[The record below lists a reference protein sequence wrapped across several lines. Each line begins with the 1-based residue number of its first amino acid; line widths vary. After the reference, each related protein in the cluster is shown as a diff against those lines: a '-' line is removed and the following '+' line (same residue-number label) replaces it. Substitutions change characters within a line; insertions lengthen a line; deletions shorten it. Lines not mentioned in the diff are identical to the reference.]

1 MSRVI
6 VAGGGAAGMIAAVTA
21 AQCGYRTLLLEQN
34 EKLGKKLF
42 ITGKGRCNVTNAC
55 EVDKLFENTVTNAK
69 FLYSAFYGFDNRQM
83 MRLLEE
89 AGCPL
94 KIERGERVFPVS
106 DHSSDIIAALQ
117 RLLHKNHVEIR
128 LNTKV
133 KEILTKEEPE
143 KKTKIYGVRCMNM
156 LEECTGR
163 ERHDRMKKNDSVKS
177 HDDIVEYADAVI
189 LATGGL
195 SYPTT
200 GATGDGFRMAADT
213 GHRLTA
219 CQPALVP
226 FEVEENWCA
235 DLQGL
240 SLKNVSLRMS
250 GGQKEFYRG
259 FGEMLFTHFG
269 VSGPLVLSASSFY
282 EKCRV
287 KAGETGVILELDLK
301 PALTEEQLDKRIL
314 RDFEENHNKQFK
326 NALGGLFPAKLTPVM
341 IMLSGICP
349 EKKVHEITRE
359 ERKHLVSI
367 IKHLLLHVT
376 GTRGFAEA
384 IITQG
389 GVCVKDVNP
398 STMES
403 KLVEGLFFAGEMLD
417 LDALTGGFNLQIAWS
432 TGHLAG
438 SSITGDIEK

>member
-6 VAGGGAAGMIAAVTA
+6 VVGGGAAGMIAAVTA
-21 AQCGYRTLLLEQN
+21 SECGHQTLLLEQN

-55 EVDKLFENTVTNAK
+55 EIDKLFENTVSNPK

-83 MRLLEE
+83 MSLLEE

-106 DHSSDIIAALQ
+106 DHSSDIIAALL
-117 RLLHKNHVEIR
+117 RLLHKNQVEIR
-128 LNTKV
+128 LHTKV
-133 KEILTKEEPE
+133 DKLLIKEDKVQGVCLANGQKE
-143 KKTKIYGVRCMNM
+143 
-156 LEECTGR
+156 
-163 ERHDRMKKNDSVKS
+163 H
-177 HDDIVEYADAVI
+177 ADAVI

-200 GATGDGFRMAADT
+200 GSTGDGLHMALDA
-213 GHRLTA
+213 GHAVKDCR
-219 CQPALVP
+219 PALVP
-226 FEVEENWCA
+226 FEAAEDWCVS
-235 DLQGL
+235 LQGL
-240 SLKNVSLRMS
+240 SLKNVSLRMLCDK
-250 GGQKEFYRG
+250 KEIYQG

-269 VSGPLVLSASSFY
+269 VSGPLILTASSFY
-282 EKCRV
+282 GRCKKGR
-287 KAGETGVILELDLK
+287 KDGQTDVILELDLK
-301 PALTEEQLDKRIL
+301 PALSEEQLDKRIL

-326 NALGGLFPAKLTPVM
+326 NALNGLFPAKLTPVM
-341 IMLSGICP
+341 VMLSGISP
-349 EKKVHEITRE
+349 ETKVHEITKE
-359 ERKHLVSI
+359 ERKHLVYL

-389 GVCVKDVNP
+389 GVSVKNVNP

-403 KLVEGLFFAGEMLD
+403 KLVKGLYFAGEMLD

-438 SSITGDIEK
+438 SSII